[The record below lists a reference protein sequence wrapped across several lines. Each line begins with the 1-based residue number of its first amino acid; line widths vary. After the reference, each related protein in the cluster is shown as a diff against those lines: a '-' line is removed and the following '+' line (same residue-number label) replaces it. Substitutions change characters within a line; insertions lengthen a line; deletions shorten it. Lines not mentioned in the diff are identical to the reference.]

1 MRLVQRHGRIDRIGS
16 HHRHVR
22 IGCFFPA
29 EHLEEL
35 LKLEEILQRK
45 IAYANAAIGMGEIIP
60 GQRAK
65 PNLDLIHHEIAVEL
79 DVVAQLAA
87 GNGDILLSRGGSAA
101 LSGEEYRRRLTKA
114 MRSDALR
121 GEVESLPFGSGSGF
135 VSSRIRQPGWVFCA
149 KIGDHPKPW
158 FRFVAADPATWEPKL
173 NADGEPL
180 VITDTLT
187 ALVAAD
193 PGGEA
198 TEAYLP
204 NGSMTGVY
212 SAWEI
217 AHNDIFNSWA
227 WMTDAKNL
235 RPDVPLALR
244 EAALLVAE
252 HGDVLGAEQNSLLQ
266 KLNAKWD
273 KEIVDA
279 IRLIVR
285 SNDSNPD
292 KLKKLSAYVHGQG
305 LRAPEPVKPL
315 PVIQKD
321 EIRVVCWMAVSNTW
335 NIGNGNT

>member
-22 IGCFFPA
+22 IGCFFPS

-35 LKLEEILQRK
+35 LKIEETLQRK

-65 PNLDLIHHEIAVEL
+65 PNLDLIHNDIAVEL
-79 DVVAQLAA
+79 DAVAQIAA
-87 GNGDILLSRGGSAA
+87 GNAEILISRGGSAA

-121 GEVESLPFGSGSGF
+121 REVETLPFGSGSGF

-149 KIGDHPKPW
+149 RIGDHPKPW

-173 NADGEPL
+173 NADGKPL
-180 VITDTLT
+180 IVTDTLT

-198 TEAYLP
+198 TEAHLAS
-204 NGSMTGVY
+204 GSMTGVY
-212 SAWEI
+212 SAWEF
-217 AHNDIFNSWA
+217 AHKDIFDTWA

-244 EAALLVAE
+244 EAAELVTL
-252 HGDVLGAEQNSLLQ
+252 HGDFLGAEQNALLQ

-279 IRLIVR
+279 VRLIVR
-285 SNDSNPD
+285 SGESNSE
-292 KLKKLSAYVHGQG
+292 KLRNLSEYVQGQG
-305 LRAPEPVKPL
+305 LKAPEPVKPL
-315 PVIQKD
+315 PVIQED

-335 NIGNGNT
+335 NN